1 MRKKLV
7 PAILVVG
14 VAALVAACGGSS
26 SSSSTSTGGG
36 GATAPAGSTAAASST
51 DFLNGGFPAPATP
64 TKGGRLKAAF
74 ESNID
79 CWNGISYYGV
89 SWSFFYF
96 MARGLYGYPNTVKLP
111 ESDTIQPDLAS
122 ALPTVSSD
130 GLTYTVKLRPGLKFP
145 DGSPVTAKDVKG
157 TYEYI
162 LDPNI
167 QCATGGPPA
176 SGYYNVIKGVDAYT
190 KAMTDSKGA
199 NNPGISGIK
208 AVDDQTV
215 EFTLTKK
222 DGAFLRA
229 LAMGW
234 SFIRPAS
241 TPHKNLET
249 PPPFVGPYKVTK
261 YVPDKSLTIDR
272 EPSWAANVAAG
283 VPEDKN
289 DDNIDGIDVEIGV
302 PGDIQLQRLKSND
315 LDLAMDGG
323 APIGSD
329 VPAVA
334 ADPQFKDRFFSTDD
348 AAVTYGIFRMD
359 QPPFDNIKLR
369 QAVNYAIDRQTWVKI
384 AGGKLLREP
393 WSQILSS
400 NLLGDQP
407 KDIYPDTADIDKAK
421 QLIQES
427 GVPAPIATT
436 LVFNT
441 APPGPEEAA
450 GVKEQLEAAGF
461 KVTLKGL
468 SSDVIYGYLQDP
480 KATWGLGIAA
490 WGQDYNDAITYFA
503 PLLSCPGGTPTGNNY
518 GRFCDPGFNTQ
529 LESINQ
535 LPVGPDRAAKFAQL
549 STDTTKNQVPWFQI
563 ANRRQVNLVST
574 HVGNFIWG
582 PGKQWYFAT
591 YFVKQ

>member
-1 MRKKLV
+1 MRKNWY

-51 DFLNGGFPAPATP
+51 DFLNGGFPAPVTP

-122 ALPTVSSD
+122 ALPDRLVGRPHLHRQAPPGPQVPGRQPGD
-130 GLTYTVKLRPGLKFP
+130 GEGRQGHVRVHPGSEHPVRHRRP
-145 DGSPVTAKDVKG
+145 A
-157 TYEYI
+157 
-162 LDPNI
+162 
-167 QCATGGPPA
+167 A

-283 VPEDKN
+283 VPED
-289 DDNIDGIDVEIGV
+289 
-302 PGDIQLQRLKSND
+302 R
-315 LDLAMDGG
+315 MTTT
-323 APIGSD
+323 
-329 VPAVA
+329 
-334 ADPQFKDRFFSTDD
+334 ST
-348 AAVTYGIFRMD
+348 ASTSRSASRVT
-359 QPPFDNIKLR
+359 
-369 QAVNYAIDRQTWVKI
+369 
-384 AGGKLLREP
+384 
-393 WSQILSS
+393 SS
-400 NLLGDQP
+400 S
-407 KDIYPDTADIDKAK
+407 
-421 QLIQES
+421 S
-427 GVPAPIATT
+427 G
-436 LVFNT
+436 
-441 APPGPEEAA
+441 
-450 GVKEQLEAAGF
+450 
-461 KVTLKGL
+461 
-468 SSDVIYGYLQDP
+468 
-480 KATWGLGIAA
+480 
-490 WGQDYNDAITYFA
+490 
-503 PLLSCPGGTPTGNNY
+503 
-518 GRFCDPGFNTQ
+518 
-529 LESINQ
+529 
-535 LPVGPDRAAKFAQL
+535 
-549 STDTTKNQVPWFQI
+549 
-563 ANRRQVNLVST
+563 
-574 HVGNFIWG
+574 
-582 PGKQWYFAT
+582 
-591 YFVKQ
+591 